1 MKRILFFSW
10 LLVALSVQ
18 AAGKQSR
25 PNILFAF
32 ADDWGRYASAYAKV
46 DGRPSPNDVIKT
58 PHFDRV
64 AREGVLFKNAFV
76 TAPSCTP
83 CRSSL
88 LSGQYFY
95 RTGRAAILQG
105 AFWDAKIPSYPLLL
119 ANVGYHIGETYK
131 VWSPGTPN
139 DAPYGGGKFRF
150 EGSGRRFNQFSQNV
164 TRMVGGGKRVP
175 AAKQVLYDEVMG
187 NFGAFLKA
195 RPKDNPFCYWFGP
208 TLVHRKWTKG
218 SGKKLWGID
227 PDSLKGKLPGML
239 PDVPIVRED
248 FADYLGEVQ
257 AFDAALGL
265 ILEKLKAVGELD
277 NTVVVVS
284 GDHGAPGFPGG
295 KCNLYDF
302 GVGVPLAVWWPGKP
316 GGRVVEDYVN
326 LMDLAPTFLELGG
339 VKPPKVMTGR
349 SLVPVLESKANGMV
363 DAKHN
368 WVITGRERH
377 VAQARE
383 GLLPYPQRALRT
395 PDYLYIINFKPD
407 RWPMG
412 NPYNL
417 TDDKAP
423 DYNTLAN
430 NTFVTYGDLDASP
443 TKAWLIEHRNEAEWR
458 WHYDYAFGKRPRE
471 ELFILKDDPDQ
482 LKNVASEAKYA
493 AIKKKLNAQLMAEL
507 KRTNDPRVK
516 GDGSTFDKPPF
527 VAEFKRPQRNKNS
540 KQKKND
546 ISPVE
551 G

>member
-1 MKRILFFSW
+1 MLVCAVGGREDDGVKRVLLFS
-10 LLVALSVQ
+10 LMMLSLAVQ
-18 AAGKQSR
+18 AAKK

-46 DGRPSPNDVIKT
+46 DGRPSPNDVVRT

-105 AFWDAKIPSYPLLL
+105 AVWDDKIPSFPLLL
-119 ANVGYHIGETYK
+119 RDSGYHIGETYK
-131 VWSPGTPN
+131 VWTPGTPR
-139 DAPYGGGKFRF
+139 DAPFGAGKHGFEKAGG
-150 EGSGRRFNQFSQNV
+150 RFNGFSQNV
-164 TRMVGGGKRVP
+164 SRMVNDGQSVK
-175 AAKQVLYDEVMG
+175 AAKQVLYDEVSA
-187 NFGAFLKA
+187 NFESFLKA
-195 RPKDNPFCYWFGP
+195 RPADKPFCYWFGP
-208 TLVHRKWTKG
+208 TLVHRKWIQG

-257 AFDAALGL
+257 AFDHALGL
-265 ILEKLKAVGELD
+265 ILKRLEQLGELD
-277 NTVVVVS
+277 NTIVVVS

-302 GVGVPLAVWWPGKP
+302 GTAVPLAVWWPGKP
-316 GGRVVEDYVN
+316 GGRVLEDYVN
-326 LMDLAPTFLELGG
+326 LMDLAPTFLELGD

-349 SLVPVLESKANGMV
+349 SLVPVLESKQQGLV
-363 DAKHN
+363 DAKRN

-377 VAQARE
+377 VARARAD
-383 GLLPYPQRALRT
+383 LLGYPQRALRT
-395 PDYLYIINFKPD
+395 PEFLYIINFKPD

-412 NPYNL
+412 DPYHL
-417 TDDKAP
+417 KADKQP
-423 DYNTLAN
+423 DFNTLAN
-430 NTFVTYGDLDASP
+430 NTFVTFGDLDASP
-443 TKAWLIEHRNEAEWR
+443 TKAWLMQQVDVPKWK
-458 WHYDYAFGKRPRE
+458 WHYDYAFGRRPRI
-471 ELFILKDDPDQ
+471 ELYDLKNDSDQ
-482 LKNVASEAKYA
+482 LKNVAGQPQFVA
-493 AIKKKLNAQLMAEL
+493 AQKQLHGRLMAEL
-507 KRTNDPRVK
+507 KRTGDPRVS

-527 VAEFKRPQRNKNS
+527 VSDFGRRPRKPA
-540 KQKKND
+540 K
-546 ISPVE
+546 P
-551 G
+551 